1 MFWRP
6 VTQNDFIAG
15 NTGVQIVSVNAE
27 VPNPL
32 LCPYSSLHSNLDRL
46 DDFKNDGD
54 IPAGNPQDKSG
65 HAPDRMMEPG
75 LKLDFDSFFATNPEL
90 IKRGIGL
97 QPAASHDFQFNASKR
112 P

>member
-32 LCPYSSLHSNLDRL
+32 LCPYSSLHSNSDRL

-75 LKLDFDSFFATNPEL
+75 LKLDFDSCFNTTPEL

-97 QPAASHDFQFNASKR
+97 HPEAFQSLQFNALKK